1 MKAPYLILPITLLIG
16 LTACDPGPA
25 PLPEATPS
33 SVVDPSEPPLTALQE
48 HIKED
53 ALKEV
58 ADKAISKQGVIDY
71 LAKEYPVEDVKA
83 GVAGMAC
90 ETDWLAE
97 AAQYAK
103 EKNATDRSVLLDA
116 GFTEEEADYG
126 INPPAE

>member
-1 MKAPYLILPITLLIG
+1 MKARYLILPFTLLIG

-25 PLPEATPS
+25 PTPAPATS
-33 SVVDPSEPPLTALQE
+33 AIIDPSEPPLTALQE

-58 ADKAISKQGVIDY
+58 AEKAISKQGVIDY
-71 LAKEYPVEDVKA
+71 LSKEYPVEDVKA

-97 AAQYAK
+97 AVQYAE
-103 EKNATDRSVLLDA
+103 EKQTKDPSVLLDA
-116 GFTEEEADYG
+116 GFTEEEANHG
-126 INPPAE
+126 VNPPAN